1 VVYLVVAAAAGEP
14 LVLLLEEHLVL
25 ADAAA
30 LAV

>member
-1 VVYLVVAAAAGEP
+1 VVYLVAAAAAGEP
-14 LVLLLEEHLVL
+14 LVFLPEEHLVL